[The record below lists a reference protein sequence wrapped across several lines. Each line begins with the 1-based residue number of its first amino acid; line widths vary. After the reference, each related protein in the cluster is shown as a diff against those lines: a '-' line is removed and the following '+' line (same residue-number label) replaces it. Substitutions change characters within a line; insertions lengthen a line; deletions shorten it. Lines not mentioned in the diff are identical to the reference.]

1 MGEIGNKTEENRI
14 KDEKG
19 LFIKGNPGGPGRP
32 PGSFSLVEMIK
43 KKLQEIPEGK
53 DKTYAEYFIEQMMKK
68 TVVEGDV
75 SMMKDIINRVDGMP
89 RQNIGLDGGE
99 IGKPI
104 AILSNVL
111 SNSGDTEGNGSEE
124 TPSVHT
130 GGNIGE

>member
-1 MGEIGNKTEENRI
+1 MTNEIV
-14 KDEKG
+14 EKPYTDPETG
-19 LFIKGNPGGPGRP
+19 KFAKGNPGGGRP
-32 PGSFSLVEMIK
+32 KGSFSLVEMIK

-75 SMMKDIINRVDGMP
+75 SMMKDMINRVDGMP

-99 IGKPI
+99 VGKPI

-111 SNSGDTEGNGSEE
+111 SNSSNEEGNGNEEE
-124 TPSVHT
+124 TPVRT